1 MGSRFQGY
9 FLLAVYP
16 RLNFKKVEQIAL
28 HSTLIFF
35 CRVNKTQEGV
45 RLCVGEGEEVLY
57 FHSAPLLAHLKT
69 GAASVDTWEK

>member
-16 RLNFKKVEQIAL
+16 KLNFKKVEQIAL

-45 RLCVGEGEEVLY
+45 RLCWGEGGGFV
-57 FHSAPLLAHLKT
+57 FPLGTSSMAF
-69 GAASVDTWEK
+69 